1 MGDTQTAAEVM
12 AMAMVRSMGGDTSN
26 PADWKGI
33 MDAWLRVL
41 PTIPTER
48 RGLVINGIEKIKDI
62 RYLVNGME
70 WEIQDVEYKTGFYRF
85 TLYDRSIVSEDRLKV
100 IHLNCMPNTAGLYGL
115 SIEGY
120 EVGTISHRELSDRHC
135 LARRLRDIIYNIT

>member
-41 PTIPTER
+41 PTMPTER
-48 RGLVINGIEKIKDI
+48 RGLVINGIEKIKGI
-62 RYLVNGME
+62 
-70 WEIQDVEYKTGFYRF
+70 GFW
-85 TLYDRSIVSEDRLKV
+85 V
-100 IHLNCMPNTAGLYGL
+100 
-115 SIEGY
+115 
-120 EVGTISHRELSDRHC
+120 
-135 LARRLRDIIYNIT
+135 